1 LLNKF
6 FVLTIGG
13 FLVMATSDTNSA
25 ASSDSVFPQL
35 PSNVLE
41 NIETNIS
48 TFTDI
53 VNQYRSGNADAS
65 SDQPLAPVVDL
76 VNAAY
81 GSDSPFLNGNASGSS
96 GNNTVADSGS
106 GLSGSSPVTGSSSVI
121 PVQSSLS
128 DGSFAAS
135 PSEVLQSVK
144 ADILST
150 YNFAQSSGI
159 GDSQL
164 PQSASNVLGQLDTAI
179 ATFDA
184 LLSGNNA
191 IASTSTPIV

>member
-1 LLNKF
+1 
-6 FVLTIGG
+6 
-13 FLVMATSDTNSA
+13 MATSNTNSA
-25 ASSDSVFPQL
+25 ASSESVFPQL

-41 NIETNIS
+41 SIRTNTS

-65 SDQPLAPVVDL
+65 GDQPLAPVVDL

-106 GLSGSSPVTGSSSVI
+106 VSSGSSPVTGSSSVI

-128 DGSFAAS
+128 DGSFGAS

-150 YNFAQSSGI
+150 YNFAQNFGI

-164 PQSASNVLGQLDTAI
+164 PQSFSNVLGQLDTAI

-184 LLSGNNA
+184 LQSGNNA

>member
-1 LLNKF
+1 
-6 FVLTIGG
+6 
-13 FLVMATSDTNSA
+13 MATSNTNSA

-41 NIETNIS
+41 SIRTNTS

-121 PVQSSLS
+121 PVQS
-128 DGSFAAS
+128 
-135 PSEVLQSVK
+135 PSEVLKLVE
-144 ADILST
+144 ADISSF
-150 YNFAQSSGI
+150 YNIANQNSGV
-159 GDSQL
+159 GSQL
-164 PQSASNVLGQLDTAI
+164 PQSSSDVLQLLGSDIITFSNAIDQLQ
-179 ATFDA
+179 
-184 LLSGNNA
+184 SGNNA

>member
-1 LLNKF
+1 
-6 FVLTIGG
+6 
-13 FLVMATSDTNSA
+13 MATSNTNSA

-41 NIETNIS
+41 SIRTNTS

-53 VNQYRSGNADAS
+53 VNQYRSANPDAS
-65 SDQPLAPVVDL
+65 GDQPLAPVVNL

-106 GLSGSSPVTGSSSVI
+106 VSSGSSPVTGSSSVI
-121 PVQSSLS
+121 PVQS
-128 DGSFAAS
+128 
-135 PSEVLQSVK
+135 PSEVLKLVE
-144 ADILST
+144 ADISSF
-150 YNFAQSSGI
+150 YNIANQNSGV
-159 GDSQL
+159 GTQL
-164 PQSASNVLGQLDTAI
+164 PQSPSDVLQLLGSDITTFSNAIDQLQ
-179 ATFDA
+179 
-184 LLSGNNA
+184 SGNNA